1 LLTVLICIYTIFSEL
16 GYTSIKE
23 SIDYS
28 SFSLNMF
35 MFDDFNNPKNFFRY
49 FFAGMFIAIAMTGL
63 DQDMMQKNLS
73 CKNLGDAQKNM
84 IWLSIILV
92 FVNVIFL
99 YLGAMLYQ
107 YAFVNNIN
115 AEGDQL
121 FVEVIRSGELGLF
134 VFILFLLGLMSAAY
148 SSADSALTSLTTS
161 FCIDFLDMKKRNKK
175 AELFFVDSKSN
186 SQKLIFSIF
195 LSRKRIHIFI
205 SFLLFLV
212 ILLVK
217 YLNDD
222 SIISTLFTLAGYT
235 YGPLLGLFAFGLF
248 TKRKITDGC
257 VPYIVIISPL
267 LTYILSIYDTS
278 IIAFDFSYE
287 LLIINGLIT
296 FCGLYFISK
305 KTI

>member
-1 LLTVLICIYTIFSEL
+1 
-16 GYTSIKE
+16 
-23 SIDYS
+23 
-28 SFSLNMF
+28 
-35 MFDDFNNPKNFFRY
+35 MFDDFNNSKNFFRY

-73 CKNLGDAQKNM
+73 CKDLRGAQKNM

-92 FVNVIFL
+92 FVNLVFL

-107 YAFVNNIN
+107 YAFVHNIN
-115 AEGDQL
+115 ADGDQL
-121 FVEVIRSGELGLF
+121 FVEVIRVGELGLF

-161 FCIDFLDMKKRNKK
+161 FCVDFLDMKQANKK
-175 AELFFVDSKSN
+175 AELFFIDSKLN
-186 SQKLIFSIF
+186 SKKLIFRTFI
-195 LSRKRIHIFI
+195 SRKRVHIFI

-248 TKRKITDGC
+248 TKRKINDGY

-267 LTYILSIYDTS
+267 LTYILSLYDIYL
-278 IIAFDFSYE
+278 IGFNFSYE
-287 LLIINGLIT
+287 LLIINGIIT
-296 FCGLYFISK
+296 FFGLYFISK
-305 KTI
+305 KN